1 MAKLECELQGNFQ
14 EILAGIERAVLEGSM
29 SASEEDGSDFF
40 AGDCR
45 CAVRV
50 YERYSMLGG
59 NRVSESDAAAGR
71 RAHLFVRHYI
81 RGQPGGLLEDEYLW
95 RGGLF
100 GYDYGGGAA
109 LLCAVRLT
117 VRRKKRTPSRAP
129 EQGEGEVAEML
140 KITNRAKR
148 MTTGAGEPG
157 DPMRREGRRSAG

>member
-59 NRVSESDAAAGR
+59 NRVSMNVTLVGNDRDLFFSAITSGGSQAVFFKLNTLGEESFLEK
-71 RAHLFVRHYI
+71 LF
-81 RGQPGGLLEDEYLW
+81 
-95 RGGLF
+95 
-100 GYDYGGGAA
+100 
-109 LLCAVRLT
+109 
-117 VRRKKRTPSRAP
+117 P
-129 EQGEGEVAEML
+129 EL
-140 KITNRAKR
+140 
-148 MTTGAGEPG
+148 
-157 DPMRREGRRSAG
+157 